1 MSKAD
6 VNSISLLK
14 SIFTE
19 TRMHIPDY
27 MKDEVVA
34 SLKELYKEGYFTDR
48 DIMTMVKAGSLT
60 PKDFTTITGN
70 PYPADSSNGS
80 GSSTPST
87 PSNSSTGSTG
97 SNSSNGSNPS
107 K

>member
-1 MSKAD
+1 MSKVD
-6 VNSISLLK
+6 SKSISVLK

-48 DIMTMVKAGSLT
+48 DIMIMVNAGSLT
-60 PKDFTTITGN
+60 PKDFTTITGK
-70 PYPADSSNGS
+70 PYPDASNGS

-87 PSNSSTGSTG
+87 PSNG
-97 SNSSNGSNPS
+97 SNGSDGSNPS

>member
-1 MSKAD
+1 MSKVD
-6 VNSISLLK
+6 SKSISVLK

-34 SLKELYKEGYFTDR
+34 SLKELYKEGYFTDK
-48 DIMTMVKAGSLT
+48 DIMIMVNAGSLT
-60 PKDFTTITGN
+60 PKDFTTITGK
-70 PYPADSSNGS
+70 PYPSN
-80 GSSTPST
+80 
-87 PSNSSTGSTG
+87 GSTG
-97 SNSSNGSNPS
+97 SNGSNGSDGSNPS

>member
-6 VNSISLLK
+6 TNKISLLK

-60 PKDFTTITGN
+60 PKDFTTITGK
-70 PYPADSSNGS
+70 PYPADSSI
-80 GSSTPST
+80 
-87 PSNSSTGSTG
+87 GSTG
-97 SNSSNGSNPS
+97 SNGSDGSNPS